1 MTPELRVERTFDATA
16 EEIFDAWTSPEVL
29 RRWWAPG
36 PDWTAPL
43 IEVDLRVGGRY
54 RLATRNPQNGEVHTV
69 GGEYK
74 EIRRPDCLS
83 YSWAWEDERFR
94 GDSTVTVEFREQDG
108 RTTVV
113 LTHTGLQNDKSY
125 GIHAHGWTEV
135 LTSLERR
142 VFAAADRA

>member
-16 EEIFDAWTSPEVL
+16 EEVFDAWTSPEVL

-74 EIRRPDCLS
+74 EIRRPDRLS
-83 YSWAWEDERFR
+83 YSWAWEDERFQ

-125 GIHAHGWTEV
+125 GIHAYGWTEV
-135 LTSLERR
+135 LKSLERR
-142 VFAAADRA
+142 VFAAADRV